1 MYALGSSCK
10 RNSKDLQTR
19 IVTLF
24 LRIAVPFALLA
35 TGIVA
40 QVVPSELDDLISR
53 AQNRVLVG
61 KRLLQS
67 GDLEGARRSFDRAVE
82 ILLNAPLTA
91 EDRAKVERRL
101 EEIVDLIYRY
111 DVERLG
117 AGNPAGEPFDQ
128 SPLDEI
134 RELNFPLDPRMK
146 GLVRQQIEATQS
158 QLPLE
163 MNDSVLSFVNYF
175 TTGRGRGTL
184 INGWRRSHRYK
195 PMIERILAE
204 EGVPQELIYLAQAES
219 GFLPRAVSHKA
230 ACGMWQ
236 FVAFRGKEY
245 GLDQTSLIDLRL
257 DPERATRAAARHLKD
272 LYREFGDWYLAIAAY
287 NCGPG
292 CVSRAV
298 ERIGSADYW
307 ELRRVNAI
315 PRETT
320 NYVPI
325 ILALT
330 IVTKNAKD
338 YGIDL
343 SDPDPAIEYD
353 TVTLDSPAN
362 LDLIADAAD
371 IPVSGIRDLN
381 PSLLKNVAPAGHE
394 VRVPR
399 GLSGQIVSAIEA
411 VPVAQRAS
419 WRLHRVRPG
428 ENLAEIAQRY
438 RMTPKSILSANSH
451 SGDGLSEGDVLMIP
465 VSAAAPAAKSKAKV
479 RPAVAK
485 KKAPARKPA
494 FPVAS
499 RRASAR

>member
-1 MYALGSSCK
+1 M
-10 RNSKDLQTR
+10 
-19 IVTLF
+19 
-24 LRIAVPFALLA
+24 
-35 TGIVA
+35 
-40 QVVPSELDDLISR
+40 SR
-53 AQNRVLVG
+53 AQNRVLLG
-61 KRLLQS
+61 KRQLQT

-82 ILLNAPLTA
+82 ILLNAPLSA
-91 EDRAKVERRL
+91 EDRAKAERRL

-117 AGNPAGEPFDQ
+117 AGRPAEQEPFDK

-134 RELNFPLDPRMK
+134 RELSFPLDPRIK

-163 MNDSVLSFVNYF
+163 VNDSVLSFINYF

-272 LYREFGDWYLAIAAY
+272 LYHEFGDWYLAIAAY

-343 SDPDPAIEYD
+343 SDPDPAIVYD
-353 TVTLDSPAN
+353 TVTLDAAAN

-394 VRVPR
+394 VRVPK
-399 GLSGQIVSAIEA
+399 GLSAQIVSSIES

-428 ENLAEIAQRY
+428 ENLTEIAQRY
-438 RMTPKSILSANSH
+438 RMTPKSILSANAH
-451 SGDGLSEGDVLMIP
+451 SGEALSEGDVLLIP
-465 VSAAAPAAKSKAKV
+465 VSAAPAAKPKAKA
-479 RPAVAK
+479 RAAVAK
-485 KKAPARKPA
+485 RKPAARKPA
-494 FPVAS
+494 FPVAA
-499 RRASAR
+499 RRAAAR